1 MTKQTVLIIED
12 VPAARDVLRKAFEKC
27 ADFSFEVVPAE
38 NASQADEW
46 LKSHKPDVVTID
58 LNLGKSVTDGLQ
70 WMQRQMLF
78 QTCPNAVKIV
88 VTGFAQPENIVQAMR
103 LGAWDFISK
112 GLDTF
117 AAQTV
122 KSAVARLKQL
132 EEAKRVERFI
142 FDEWLSEHEES
153 LQKEHP
159 GEYVAIDGEGNTLAY
174 GQSMLALAAGLPG
187 EWLTGEREPFI
198 LQIQERRE
206 RDQSH

>member
-1 MTKQTVLIIED
+1 MTTKMVLIIED
-12 VPAARDVLRKAFEKC
+12 EPPVRDVLKKAFQKC
-27 ADFSFEVVPAE
+27 TDFRFEVVPVE

-46 LKSHKPDVVTID
+46 LKSHKPDVVTVD
-58 LNLGKSVTDGLQ
+58 LNLGKGIEEGLQ

-78 QTCPNAVKIV
+78 LGCPGAVKIV
-88 VTGFAQPENIVQAMR
+88 VTGYPQPENVVRAMR
-103 LGAWDFISK
+103 LGAWDFINK

-117 AAQTV
+117 AAETV

-142 FDEWLSEHEES
+142 FDKWLPEHEES

-159 GEYVAIDGEGNTLAY
+159 GEYVAIDGEGNILAY
-174 GQSMLALAAGLPG
+174 GQSMLALGAGLPG